1 MRTTETLDARLPPP
15 KPAHRAAAL
24 ARGDGFRD
32 LLEAGD
38 AAKPEPR
45 KATRADSEPSP
56 AAGSGRQEN
65 TSLERRVAR
74 RDRADGSEPQD
85 RTLPRDDLTTGW
97 PMPAMSATPP
107 SSQNVGV
114 LADGIDQ
121 PRQSTDLR
129 DEAAPAEPSAAEEGS
144 SALPRP
150 ETGNTAIQQRQGD
163 ETVAGGPADT
173 PRRTAARP
181 SDSGETQSRQD
192 LEQSGKTAPKDV
204 PPIAAAVQAIASS
217 TAVSA
222 AAIPA
227 DVAAASTRHVRTTAT
242 RVTEPQSGR
251 DGAAPEHRKGLERT
265 GSLPTETRREILL
278 VEGSAS
284 HNSTTADR
292 EPGQPSADPV
302 PARSQPG
309 RATFA
314 AELTA
319 AAANYTLPASRE
331 HGSDVSPAPSLQWS
345 PVAMLAGRPPQATSP
360 ASLVASILAAE
371 PSWQSAAVAS
381 ATQSQAVHA
390 YVSPRV
396 LQIQLNPSRLGVVT
410 ATLRLSGAQL
420 TIELAASSAE
430 AREHLKGEEHVI
442 EKAIRALGYDVGQV
456 SVIQSSV
463 VIATH
468 SRTDITVSSGPA
480 RDQPSTD
487 AGPSSGSGGQSNSR
501 QGGDH
506 GAERSGQAGGKLA
519 ADPGGGRGLYI

>member
-1 MRTTETLDARLPPP
+1 
-15 KPAHRAAAL
+15 
-24 ARGDGFRD
+24 
-32 LLEAGD
+32 
-38 AAKPEPR
+38 
-45 KATRADSEPSP
+45 
-56 AAGSGRQEN
+56 
-65 TSLERRVAR
+65 
-74 RDRADGSEPQD
+74 
-85 RTLPRDDLTTGW
+85 
-97 PMPAMSATPP
+97 
-107 SSQNVGV
+107 

-121 PRQSTDLR
+121 PRQSTDLL
-129 DEAAPAEPSAAEEGS
+129 DEAGPAEPSAAEEGS
-144 SALPRP
+144 SASPRP
-150 ETGNTAIQQRQGD
+150 ETGDTAIRQRQGD
-163 ETVAGGPADT
+163 ETVGGGQADT

-181 SDSGETQSRQD
+181 SDNGETQSRQD

-204 PPIAAAVQAIASS
+204 PPIATAVQAIAAS
-217 TAVSA
+217 TATSA
-222 AAIPA
+222 TAIPA
-227 DVAAASTRHVRTTAT
+227 DAAAAGAGHVRTTAT
-242 RVTEPQSGR
+242 RATEPQSGG

-265 GSLPTETRREILL
+265 GSLPTETRWEILL

-284 HNSTTADR
+284 HNSTTADG

-331 HGSDVSPAPSLQWS
+331 QGSDVSPAPSLQWS
-345 PVAMLAGRPPQATSP
+345 PVAVLAGRPPQSTSP

-468 SRTDITVSSGPA
+468 SRTDIPVSSGPA